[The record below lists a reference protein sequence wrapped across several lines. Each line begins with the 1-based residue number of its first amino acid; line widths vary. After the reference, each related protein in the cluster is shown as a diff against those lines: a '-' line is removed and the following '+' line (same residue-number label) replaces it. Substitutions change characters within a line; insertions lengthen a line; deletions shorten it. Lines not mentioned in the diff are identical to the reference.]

1 MNAIGL
7 YKNRGFYIKALLF
20 GFLFL
25 LGVNITGFTGELSFA
40 NSAEPPALIIV
51 VPGAT
56 DDLTVYIEGTSGL
69 LEGRKVHYFTE
80 TQFMFYKNEIPSTD
94 TQKITVKSK
103 DQQFELSIEEG
114 MNRYRSVY
122 TIDTFRQTIIKG
134 TTTGREAI
142 LVGARVGLTLIIEG
156 AIFWLFGFRNRRSW
170 LMFILI
176 NLFTQ
181 GILNLWLGLQPMA
194 QTYLIFSLVFA
205 EVFVLIG
212 ELFLFNAFVKEHTV
226 ARRNIYVA
234 LANFASLILGG
245 YLITWLPI

>member
-1 MNAIGL
+1 MNQARLIRV
-7 YKNRGFYIKALLF
+7 RGIFPYILFILLVM
-20 GFLFL
+20 L
-25 LGVNITGFTGELSFA
+25 VTTFTGVTSDITFA

-56 DDLTVYIEGTSGL
+56 DDLTVYIEGTSGF

-94 TQKITVKSK
+94 THKITVKSK

-122 TIDTFRQTIIKG
+122 TIDTYRQTIIKG

-156 AIFWLFGFRNRRSW
+156 AIFWLFWFRKRRSW
-170 LMFILI
+170 LMFLLI

-194 QTYLIFSLVFA
+194 QTYLILGLVFA
-205 EVFVLIG
+205 EVFVLIS
-212 ELFLFNAFVKEHTV
+212 ELILFNLLIKEHTV

-245 YLITWLPI
+245 NLIAWLPI

>member
-1 MNAIGL
+1 MNQARLIRVSGIFPYILFILLVIVVANLTGL
-7 YKNRGFYIKALLF
+7 TSG
-20 GFLFL
+20 
-25 LGVNITGFTGELSFA
+25 ITFA

-56 DDLTVYIEGTSGL
+56 DDLTVYIEGISGL

-94 TQKITVKSK
+94 THKITVKSK
-103 DQQFELSIEEG
+103 DQQFELFIEEG

-122 TIDTFRQTIIKG
+122 TIDTYRQTIIKG

-170 LMFILI
+170 LMFLLI

-205 EVFVLIG
+205 EAFVLIG